1 MIRNILNTLEDRNK
15 ILKAREE
22 NDTFYVIKTVLMIGD
37 LSSKTVEAR
46 RQQWISILKMLQK
59 NTKTFN
65 LNLEFNSQQIYPLE
79 NGGEIMTF

>member
-1 MIRNILNTLEDRNK
+1 MKKTMIRNILNTLEDRNK

-59 NTKTFN
+59 NKRKPSTSTS
-65 LNLEFNSQQIYPLE
+65 NSIASKYIL
-79 NGGEIMTF
+79 